1 VSAIRAVL
9 LDAVGTLLRLR
20 EPVGES
26 YARAARA
33 CGVVLP
39 AWRIDEAFRRIL
51 AAAPPMV
58 FPGEPPARVRELER
72 GWWKARVRETFKA
85 TDQTARFARFDDCAD
100 ALFAY
105 YATAAAWQ
113 PAPGAAAALAALRSA
128 GLRLAVAS
136 NFDHRL
142 AGILEALDLLS
153 FFERVW
159 GPAEAG
165 AQKPEPA
172 FFTGLV
178 ARLGLPASAVVHVGD
193 DPEQDVAA
201 ARRAGLRAI
210 ALEPPA
216 TLADLPAR
224 IRALED
230 ERPGA
235 LQEE

>member
-1 VSAIRAVL
+1 MSLGAQATELRAVL

-33 CGVVLP
+33 CGVDLP
-39 AWRIDEAFRRIL
+39 AWRIDDAFRRIL
-51 AAAPPMV
+51 AGAPPMV

-72 GWWKARVRETFKA
+72 AWWNARVRETFKA
-85 TDQTARFARFDDCAD
+85 TDQTVRFARFDDCAD
-100 ALFAY
+100 ALFAF
-105 YATAAAWQ
+105 YATPAAWQ
-113 PAPGAAAALAALRSA
+113 PVPGAAGALIALRGA

-142 AGILEALDLLS
+142 PRILEALDLLP
-153 FFERVW
+153 FFELVW

-165 AQKPEPA
+165 AAKPEPA
-172 FFTGLV
+172 FFTRLL
-178 ARLGLPASAVVHVGD
+178 ARLGLPGSAVVHVGD

-210 ALEPPA
+210 SLAPPA

-224 IRALED
+224 VR
-230 ERPGA
+230 A
-235 LQEE
+235 LQEER